1 VHARRRRTINGTEQQ
16 AVLKAVCSTHV
27 QTPDC
32 LVHWSIAVAASRYAG
47 QTRALFCRFR
57 LETGHALRHQF
68 RLTAF
73 RGSLWRHC
81 NNPDLYETLNL
92 SGCGLRLRSERLW
105 SARLE
110 SLHHN
115 SQQNYR
121 HHKWYVQ
128 FRPHVHHLLTIIQ
141 AGYSILLILIRL
153 DMLLVYCVGGQ
164 KQGNGGS
171 SRTYRP
177 NSVSCSSPC
186 VPSVAMADWL
196 VPATAAACVHATCGG
211 VEVSRSRV
219 AEAAARGAPVHASAR
234 RRLCRGRLPPAAD
247 VPRRADG
254 SDQAALTGGVLCTFR
269 F

>member
-1 VHARRRRTINGTEQQ
+1 
-16 AVLKAVCSTHV
+16 VLKAVCSTHV

-128 FRPHVHHLLTIIQ
+128 FFRPHGHHLLTIIL
-141 AGYSILLILIRL
+141 AGYSIFLILIRL
-153 DMLLVYCVGGQ
+153 DMLLVYCAGGQ

-196 VPATAAACVHATCGG
+196 VPATAAA
-211 VEVSRSRV
+211 SM
-219 AEAAARGAPVHASAR
+219 
-234 RRLCRGRLPPAAD
+234 
-247 VPRRADG
+247 
-254 SDQAALTGGVLCTFR
+254 
-269 F
+269 